1 MPVKVYDGTNWV
13 TVAGD
18 GQAGAQGTSSA
29 IATWVKTASGGETSV
44 SGTGDTGYG
53 TLAYTVGQELVYLNG
68 VLLDRGDDYTATTGT
83 SITGLTALA
92 ANDIITVW
100 TVNSF
105 SVANTYTIAQ
115 ADAAFAPIAGAGAT
129 NWTLLNAGGTALT
142 GATKITV
149 SFTAPKQLLVLMVG
163 ASSGNAR
170 SFFEI
175 RPNDDSGADYSTGGF
190 FVQPD
195 NITLSEGVGSYS
207 AKTEISFGTMSNNAA
222 SIVQASLFMDLCN
235 QTGTKFYSV
244 TAGGNPGGGQGHQ
257 LFAQQ
262 GLMEAGATI
271 TSVAVTS
278 STGNFD
284 AGTLYVFG
292 AN

>member
-1 MPVKVYDGTNWV
+1 MTRARD
-13 TVAGD
+13 VANID
-18 GQAGAQGTSSA
+18 
-29 IATWVKTASGGETSV
+29 
-44 SGTGDTGYG
+44 
-53 TLAYTVGQELVYLNG
+53 G
-68 VLLDRGDDYTATTGT
+68 VLTAKGDIYAATAAATPDRLGVGANDTVLTADSTTAT
-83 SITGLTALA
+83 GLKWATP
-92 ANDIITVW
+92 
-100 TVNSF
+100 S
-105 SVANTYTIAQ
+105 
-115 ADAAFAPIAGAGAT
+115 AGPT
-129 NWTLLNAGGTALT
+129 DWTLLNAGGTALT

-149 SFTAPKQLLVLMVG
+149 SFTAPKQLFVLMVG

-222 SIVQASLFMDLCN
+222 SVVQASLFMDFCN

-271 TSVAVTS
+271 TSVAVIS